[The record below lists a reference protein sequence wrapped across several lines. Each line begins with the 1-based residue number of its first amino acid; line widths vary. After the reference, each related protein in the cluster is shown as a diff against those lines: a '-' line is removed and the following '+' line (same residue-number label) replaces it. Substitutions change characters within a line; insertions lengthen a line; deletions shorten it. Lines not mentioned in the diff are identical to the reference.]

1 MNWTTIK
8 RCAAILAG
16 GTTLLLAACGGGD
29 DHPAGPGGGLDTYD
43 LVALGR
49 AGLPAD
55 AELED
60 CPLTRFYSG
69 GLQVDGNGS
78 WQIALEVHDDDGD
91 WGYRDQGHIDEDE
104 DGVWFDSEVSGV
116 SYQGLVGGGEVTIVY
131 DWCFNGVPDVQL
143 VFE

>member
-16 GTTLLLAACGGGD
+16 GTTLLLA
-29 DHPAGPGGGLDTYD
+29 
-43 LVALGR
+43 
-49 AGLPAD
+49 
-55 AELED
+55 
-60 CPLTRFYSG
+60 
-69 GLQVDGNGS
+69 
-78 WQIALEVHDDDGD
+78 DGD
-91 WGYRDQGHIDEDE
+91 WGYRDQGHIGADE